1 MAANQ
6 PETVDVVVLGMGP
19 GGELVAGKLAAAGL
33 SVVGVEARLV
43 GGECPYY
50 GCIPSKMMIRAG
62 NVVAEAMRVPD
73 LAGTV
78 EVSPDFSV
86 VARRIREEAT
96 DNWDDTVA
104 ADRFTGKGG
113 RLVRG
118 FGKLTGPRE
127 VTVSLSDGGSLTFRA
142 RHAVVLNPGTDPA
155 VPDVSG
161 LAGTPYWTNR
171 EAMAAESAPKS
182 LAVWGGGPIAV
193 ELAQAFTRF
202 GSKVTMILRGPRLLS
217 REEPETAKLL
227 ASVLRDEGVKILT
240 NKTLT
245 AVTHVRGRFR
255 LDLSGEG
262 PGTPR
267 LSANQ
272 LLVATGRRQVLADVG
287 LSQAGIKWD
296 GKGAPKLDPYLQLT
310 DGLYVIGDAA
320 GAGAFTHMSMYEG
333 GIVAARILAQ
343 ASGKQGNAGSSQ
355 KAGASEKAEPSEH
368 SGSSEPGGV
377 PLHAVPRV
385 TFTDPEIGVVGL
397 TEKQARDAGVTV
409 RTGFVSLADSTRG
422 WIHKSGNEGFI
433 KVVEDADTG
442 VLVGATSVG
451 PMGGEVLSML
461 ALAVHARIPV
471 TTLES
476 MIYAYPTFHR
486 AIPEALKDLH

>member
-19 GGELVAGKLAAAGL
+19 GGESVAGELAAAGL

-43 GGECPYY
+43 GGECPYF

-62 NVVAEAMRVPD
+62 NAVAEAMRVPD

-78 EVSPDFSV
+78 EVSPDFSR

-118 FGKLTGPRE
+118 FGRLTGPRE
-127 VTVSLSDGGSLTFRA
+127 VTVALSDGGSLTFRA
-142 RHAVVLNPGTDPA
+142 RLAVVLNPGTDPA
-155 VPDVSG
+155 VPDVPG
-161 LAGTPYWTNR
+161 LAETPFWTNR
-171 EAMAAESAPKS
+171 EALQAAEAPKS
-182 LAVWGGGPIAV
+182 LVVWGGGPVAV
-193 ELAQAFTRF
+193 ELAQAYTRF
-202 GSKVTMILRGPRLLS
+202 GTKVTMVLRGSRLLS
-217 REEPETAKLL
+217 REEPETAALL
-227 ASVLRDEGVKILT
+227 AQVFRDEGIKILR
-240 NKTLT
+240 NKDVT
-245 AVTHVRGRFR
+245 AVSHADGKFA
-255 LDLSGEG
+255 LDLVDTGGGASGAAK
-262 PGTPR
+262 TSR
-267 LSANQ
+267 LRASQ

-287 LSQAGIKWD
+287 LSRAGIKWD
-296 GKGAPKLDPYLQLT
+296 GKGAPKLDAHLQLA
-310 DGLYVIGDAA
+310 DGLYLIGDAA
-320 GAGAFTHMSMYEG
+320 GGGAFTHMSMYEG
-333 GIVAARILAQ
+333 GIVAAHILAHSSGQ
-343 ASGKQGNAGSSQ
+343 AG
-355 KAGASEKAEPSEH
+355 
-368 SGSSEPGGV
+368 PGGAQF
-377 PLHAVPRV
+377 HAVPRV
-385 TFTDPEIGVVGL
+385 TFTDPEIGVVGM
-397 TEKQARDAGVTV
+397 TEKQARDAGLAV
-409 RTGFVSLADSTRG
+409 RVGLTKLAGATRG

-433 KVVEDADTG
+433 KVVADADAG

-471 TTLES
+471 ATLES

-486 AIPEALKDLH
+486 AVPEALKDLGAAAKPH